1 MQIKGGALVKTI
13 TSVELAKLADVSQ
26 STVSRCLNDSP
37 LVSSKTKARVKKIA
51 EQYAFQFNTN
61 ARGLRTNR
69 TGVVGYIF
77 SEDFS
82 GFTNHYIQSDL
93 YYRIRMRLLEY
104 GMDLVPVFDDLVEG
118 GASSIEKSV
127 GSRRYD
133 ALIFNRQSVSG
144 RVRTLLEETH
154 IPYIFIYDTDESS
167 EEPYLIAPRHTK
179 IGYLAGKSFCE
190 AGYRNF
196 VELTGPS
203 RRIDVVNKHA
213 GFSEA
218 LAAYGLAVP
227 EDHVLCAN
235 YQLETAEQVTLEH
248 IDLFSPGTAVFAQ
261 NDMVALGTLEALKR
275 SGLRVPED
283 VALIG
288 VDNVVMGC
296 WFHPQ
301 LTTVAIDYD
310 QIIDLTAKWVLQV
323 TTDQMPESYRRFLD
337 ETLILRDTFVPVKK

>member
-1 MQIKGGALVKTI
+1 MKTI
-13 TSVELAKLADVSQ
+13 TSVELAKLAGVSQ

-190 AGYRNF
+190 AGYGTHRSLPPYRRGEQTRRLF
-196 VELTGPS
+196 GGPGGLWPCCPGRS
-203 RRIDVVNKHA
+203 CALRQLPVGDRRAGHA
-213 GFSEA
+213 GT
-218 LAAYGLAVP
+218 Y
-227 EDHVLCAN
+227 
-235 YQLETAEQVTLEH
+235 
-248 IDLFSPGTAVFAQ
+248 
-261 NDMVALGTLEALKR
+261 
-275 SGLRVPED
+275 
-283 VALIG
+283 
-288 VDNVVMGC
+288 
-296 WFHPQ
+296 
-301 LTTVAIDYD
+301 
-310 QIIDLTAKWVLQV
+310 
-323 TTDQMPESYRRFLD
+323 
-337 ETLILRDTFVPVKK
+337 